1 MAKKL
6 IFDYTF
12 DASAQTV
19 TIDGHIS
26 LKKLLF
32 INNATR
38 GTTIYALG
46 DASLRT
52 TARTYSSSADT
63 TTFTL
68 NFDTSTAGHADT
80 DDLQIFLD
88 EEGAEFKP
96 TETFVDPV
104 SKLRISAPNTLI
116 DTDFEYGLQS
126 TKWETLERI
135 NEVPSFYSQSGDVPV
150 SNVTEVNSV
159 NGSRIVTVKTAS
171 DHGLVTNIPIDIRGL
186 DEQSAEGT
194 FIIKSVP
201 DEKSFTYETNAPLIV
216 TADISTVYTNLIIGR
231 YYVGSVIKLGEY
243 SAITTDEAA
252 QSTLTIN
259 DNQDTI

>member
-19 TIDGHIS
+19 TINGHIS

-52 TARTYSSSADT
+52 TARSYDAPTDT

-88 EEGAEFKP
+88 EEL
-96 TETFVDPV
+96 
-104 SKLRISAPNTLI
+104 SLI
-116 DTDFEYGLQS
+116 H
-126 TKWETLERI
+126 I
-135 NEVPSFYSQSGDVPV
+135 
-150 SNVTEVNSV
+150 
-159 NGSRIVTVKTAS
+159 
-171 DHGLVTNIPIDIRGL
+171 
-186 DEQSAEGT
+186 
-194 FIIKSVP
+194 
-201 DEKSFTYETNAPLIV
+201 
-216 TADISTVYTNLIIGR
+216 
-231 YYVGSVIKLGEY
+231 
-243 SAITTDEAA
+243 
-252 QSTLTIN
+252 
-259 DNQDTI
+259 